1 MNKKA
6 VGTIVLT
13 LFCIASVLWSATP
26 AAFASPD
33 TYTLT
38 VTVVDA
44 VTSNPLA
51 GANVSSTGPEN
62 STGTTG
68 SNGKITFNNT
78 QTGNYTV
85 YAEMTGYSPSQP
97 QNVSLTTNTT
107 ITIKLTSIP
116 SLAPTIQASNSSGAQ
131 QNVFNI
137 CDNIYVNGTGYPAS
151 SCFNIYVVV
160 DTEWSNGTCIPDRVC
175 KTATKVSSNSNGTIL
190 PKAVWNAPLKL
201 GKYDIVVDV
210 NRNGKYDLGI
220 DALWDDKVEVKT
232 PKIVLS
238 PSTGPVGT
246 PITVNGTGFSSG
258 AIVDLWWFGYIVD
271 IPYVKGHL
279 GYYPIKSNISV
290 SLDGNFLST
299 FAAPYDF
306 GPGITHYVKAIKKC
320 TEKCTYNEE
329 CTHNEKCTY
338 HDDCTS
344 DGKCEAYASFTI
356 RPSLQLSPQ
365 PANFEQ
371 SQNVTLYIYGAPIG
385 EKVCMDGQP
394 SNLKVLRLTY
404 DNSEWGYATSYL
416 RTQGTTMTG
425 GLAGGDIG
433 GNATIRFTAV
443 GWVGEH
449 VIRAY
454 LGEKDAAP
462 NLQTEIGG
470 QVEFYILGSGSDTQ
484 AVLDKLDALNA
495 TVASLQSDIS
505 AMKSDVGT
513 IKNNTDTIASVLNSM
528 NATIVSIK
536 GDVATLITSVGT
548 LTTSL
553 SSLDAKIVS
562 LQGDTATIK
571 TNVGTIT
578 TSLSSIDAKIVSLQ
592 NDTATI
598 KTSLGIID
606 GKVTSILNNTAT
618 IQTSLGEVSLTMGDV
633 QASEMSAGT
642 SLSSLVIAAVI
653 IIIIAAVLTTVL
665 RRFRKTKRT
674 E

>member
-1 MNKKA
+1 MNKKLI
-6 VGTIVLT
+6 GTLVIT
-13 LFCIASVLWSATP
+13 LFCIASVLCPAIP
-26 AAFASPD
+26 AAFAAD

-44 VTSNPLA
+44 VTSNPLT

-62 STGTTG
+62 RTGITG

-85 YAEMTGYSPSQP
+85 NAKATGYSPSQP
-97 QNVSLTTNTT
+97 QNISLATNTT
-107 ITIKLTSIP
+107 VTIKLNPIP
-116 SLAPTIQASNSSGAQ
+116 PTIQASNSSGAQ
-131 QNVFNI
+131 QNIFNI
-137 CDNIYVNGTGYPAS
+137 CDNMYVNGSGYPAS
-151 SCFNIYVVV
+151 SCFDIYVVV
-160 DTEWSNGTCIPDRVC
+160 DIKWSNGTCIPNRVC
-175 KTATKVSSNSNGTIL
+175 GTATKVSSNANGIVPPTV
-190 PKAVWNAPLKL
+190 VWNAPLKL

-210 NRNGKYDLGI
+210 NRNGKYDLYI

-232 PKIVLS
+232 PMIVLS
-238 PSTGPVGT
+238 ISAGPVGT

-271 IPYVKGHL
+271 TPGVKGYL
-279 GYYPIKSNISV
+279 DYYRIKSGITVGLN
-290 SLDGNFLST
+290 GNFLST
-299 FAAPYDF
+299 FTAPYDF
-306 GPGITHYVKAIKKC
+306 GPGITHYIKAIKKGTEKFSC
-320 TEKCTYNEE
+320 DEKCTSDD
-329 CTHNEKCTY
+329 KCI
-338 HDDCTS
+338 
-344 DGKCEAYASFTI
+344 AIASFTI
-356 RPSLQLSPQ
+356 RPSLKLSPQ
-365 PANFEQ
+365 PANYNQ

-394 SNLKVLRLTY
+394 SSLKVLRLTY
-404 DNSEWGYATSYL
+404 DNSEWGYAASYMK
-416 RTQGTTMTG
+416 TQGTTTTG

-433 GNATIRFTAV
+433 GNATIKFTAV

-470 QVEFYILGSGSDTQ
+470 QVEFYIIGPTSDTQ
-484 AVLDKLDALNA
+484 AILDKLNALNA
-495 TVASLQSDIS
+495 TIASLQSDIS
-505 AMKSDVGT
+505 AMKGDVST
-513 IKNNTDTIASVLNSM
+513 IKNNTNTMASLLSSI

-536 GDVATLITSVGT
+536 GDIATLITSVGT

-553 SSLDAKIVS
+553 SSIDAKLVS

-618 IQTSLGEVSLTMGDV
+618 IKTSLGDVSISMGDV
-633 QASEMSAGT
+633 KATENLAGS
-642 SLSSLVIAAVI
+642 SLSNIAIAAVI
-653 IIIIAAVLTTVL
+653 IVIVAVLLITVL
-665 RRFRKTKRT
+665 RRFRKAKST

>member
-1 MNKKA
+1 MNKKPIGIIIIA
-6 VGTIVLT
+6 L
-13 LFCIASVLWSATP
+13 LFIASVLWTSTP
-26 AAFASPD
+26 AALAASE

-44 VTSNPLA
+44 ATSNPLT

-62 STGTTG
+62 ATGITR

-78 QTGNYTV
+78 QTGNYII

-97 QNVSLTTNTT
+97 QNVSLTANTT
-107 ITIKLTSIP
+107 ITIELTP
-116 SLAPTIQASNSSGAQ
+116 MPGPTPTIQASNSSGAL
-131 QNVFNI
+131 QNIFNI

-151 SCFNIYVVV
+151 SCFNVYVVV
-160 DTEWSNGTCIPDRVC
+160 DTEWSNGTCIPNRVC

-190 PKAVWNAPLKL
+190 PKAVWNAPLKQ

-210 NRNGKYDLGI
+210 NRNGKYDLDI

-232 PKIVLS
+232 PKIALS
-238 PSTGPVGT
+238 SSTGPVGT

-258 AIVDLWWFGYIVD
+258 ATVDLWWFGYIVD
-271 IPYVKGHL
+271 MPYVKGHL
-279 GYYPIKSNISV
+279 GYYQIKSNISV

-299 FAAPYDF
+299 FTTPYDF

-320 TEKCTYNEE
+320 TEKSTYNEE
-329 CTHNEKCTY
+329 CTHYEKCTHY
-338 HDDCTS
+338 DECAS
-344 DGKCEAYASFTI
+344 YGKCEAYASFTI

-385 EKVCMDGQP
+385 EKVCMEGQP

-404 DNSEWGYATSYL
+404 DNSEWGYVTSYL

-425 GLAGGDIG
+425 GLTGGDIG

-454 LGEKDAAP
+454 LGERDAAP

-470 QVEFYILGSGSDTQ
+470 QVEFYILESASDTQ

-528 NATIVSIK
+528 NATLVSIK

-571 TNVGTIT
+571 TNVGAIT

-598 KTSLGIID
+598 QTSLGIID

-633 QASEMSAGT
+633 QATEMSAGN
-642 SLSSLVIAAVI
+642 SLSNLAIATVITT
-653 IIIIAAVLTTVL
+653 IIAALLISVFW
-665 RRFRKTKRT
+665 RIRKRKKN
-674 E
+674 